1 MHGIALSLQ
10 YCTAITC
17 AAVVATVVVRP
28 IAHRRVSVAAMKLV
42 GRALGTAAVVAVAA
56 CADAASVDR
65 CDREFRARD
74 WAGVAAHCDDPAQ
87 VKLAGAWQA
96 LTRRSMD
103 EAIAAAEELLGSSVD
118 ADAAYLS
125 GYLHGVTGQ
134 RETGARRR
142 ELLQRARER
151 LLHALEGYR
160 VAGRHADAV
169 RAADFLARVPR
180 DEAHYADALAYT
192 RVAVEEAVR
201 SGDAAT
207 IGRAAITQ
215 GEVHDDIGLVHET
228 RAGFLHA
235 EDVLTGI
242 PDLQAF
248 AYLKHGIFL
257 LTLGGVD
264 VHAGLDFLEEA
275 RRIART
281 LSADSTVRSDV
292 EAAVA
297 LNRAAALV
305 ELDRVDEAEAELRFK
320 AWFSPDSAAVRA
332 RVAARRGRLDE
343 AATLLREARSGDL
356 PLDLL
361 WPGELELG
369 RAYQRAGRPADA
381 EARFRAAVTDVEA
394 ERASTD
400 QAELRPWVLAR
411 RTAPH
416 LALIA
421 HLIAQPDRALDAL
434 TLAESLHART
444 WLDAVLSDP
453 RRSPTVALRAAEVRG
468 QPEAWPPLDADEL
481 LERLAGRE
489 ALVLVDAGAHA
500 WRFHVEA
507 GVVTAI
513 TLGAAELAVIDQFRR
528 APADAALAARA
539 AAVLLPAGLLQGSL
553 ATRTDPLYLVADGRF
568 ADVPFAAL
576 SVTDRPLIAAR
587 PLARVPGLAA
597 LGCRPGDWSDEQVFV
612 GDASRD
618 LPQAAEEVRR
628 LGGPAARI
636 GAAADR
642 AAVLGAR
649 RAALLH
655 AAVHGRV
662 TSSGGALV
670 LADGPLT
677 AAEILAAGVAP
688 RTVLLTGCATSA
700 SPDAEAWAGFPSA
713 FLAAGSRQVVATA
726 RGVPDAGAAEL
737 MRAYY
742 ATPASAP
749 AALRLAA
756 AQRAVAATATVSVE
770 TWAAFAAWG
779 DAACGP

>member
-17 AAVVATVVVRP
+17 AAVVVRP

-74 WAGVAAHCDDPAQ
+74 WAGVIAHCDDPAQ

-180 DEAHYADALAYT
+180 DEAHYEDALAYT

-235 EDVLTGI
+235 EDVLIGI

-248 AYLKHGIFL
+248 AYLKHGMFL

-320 AWFSPDSAAVRA
+320 AWSTPESAAVRA
-332 RVAARRGRLDE
+332 LVAARRGRLDE

-381 EARFRAAVTDVEA
+381 ESRFRAAVTDVES

-453 RRSPTVALRAAEVRG
+453 RRSPTVALRAAEVRN
-468 QPEAWPPLDADEL
+468 QPAAWPPLDADAL
-481 LERLAGRE
+481 LDRLDGRE

-507 GVVTAI
+507 GGVTAI

-528 APADAALAARA
+528 APADRALAARA
-539 AAVLLPAGLLQGSL
+539 AAVLLPATV
-553 ATRTDPLYLVADGRF
+553 ATRTAPLYLVADGRF

-612 GDASRD
+612 GDASSD

-655 AAVHGRV
+655 AAIHGRV

-726 RGVPDAGAAEL
+726 RSVPDAGAAEL

>member
-1 MHGIALSLQ
+1 
-10 YCTAITC
+10 
-17 AAVVATVVVRP
+17 
-28 IAHRRVSVAAMKLV
+28 
-42 GRALGTAAVVAVAA
+42 
-56 CADAASVDR
+56 
-65 CDREFRARD
+65 
-74 WAGVAAHCDDPAQ
+74 
-87 VKLAGAWQA
+87 
-96 LTRRSMD
+96 
-103 EAIAAAEELLGSSVD
+103 
-118 ADAAYLS
+118 
-125 GYLHGVTGQ
+125 
-134 RETGARRR
+134 
-142 ELLQRARER
+142 
-151 LLHALEGYR
+151 
-160 VAGRHADAV
+160 
-169 RAADFLARVPR
+169 
-180 DEAHYADALAYT
+180 
-192 RVAVEEAVR
+192 
-201 SGDAAT
+201 
-207 IGRAAITQ
+207 
-215 GEVHDDIGLVHET
+215 
-228 RAGFLHA
+228 
-235 EDVLTGI
+235 
-242 PDLQAF
+242 
-248 AYLKHGIFL
+248 
-257 LTLGGVD
+257 
-264 VHAGLDFLEEA
+264 
-275 RRIART
+275 
-281 LSADSTVRSDV
+281 
-292 EAAVA
+292 
-297 LNRAAALV
+297 
-305 ELDRVDEAEAELRFK
+305 
-320 AWFSPDSAAVRA
+320 
-332 RVAARRGRLDE
+332 
-343 AATLLREARSGDL
+343 LLREARSGDL

-381 EARFRAAVTDVEA
+381 ESRFRAAVTDVES

-453 RRSPTVALRAAEVRG
+453 RRSPTVALRAAEVRN
-468 QPEAWPPLDADEL
+468 QPAAWPPLDADAL
-481 LERLAGRE
+481 LDRLDGRE

-507 GVVTAI
+507 GGVTAI

-528 APADAALAARA
+528 APADRALAARA
-539 AAVLLPAGLLQGSL
+539 AAVLLPATV
-553 ATRTDPLYLVADGRF
+553 ATRTAPLYLVADGRF
-568 ADVPFAAL
+568 ADVPVAAL

-612 GDASRD
+612 GDASSD

-655 AAVHGRV
+655 AAIHGRV

-726 RGVPDAGAAEL
+726 RSVPDAGAAEL

>member
-17 AAVVATVVVRP
+17 AAVVVRP
-28 IAHRRVSVAAMKLV
+28 IAHRRVSVAAMKLL

-74 WAGVAAHCDDPAQ
+74 WAGVIAHCDDPAQ

-180 DEAHYADALAYT
+180 DEAHYEDALAYT

-235 EDVLTGI
+235 EDVLIGI

-248 AYLKHGIFL
+248 AYLKHGMFL

-281 LSADSTVRSDV
+281 LPADSTVRSDV

-320 AWFSPDSAAVRA
+320 AWSTPESAAVRA
-332 RVAARRGRLDE
+332 LVAARRGRLDE

-381 EARFRAAVTDVEA
+381 ESRFRAAVTDVES

-453 RRSPTVALRAAEVRG
+453 RRSPTVALRAAEVRN
-468 QPEAWPPLDADEL
+468 QPAAWPPLDADAL
-481 LERLAGRE
+481 LDRLDGRE

-507 GVVTAI
+507 GGVTAI

-528 APADAALAARA
+528 APADRALAARA
-539 AAVLLPAGLLQGSL
+539 AAVLLPDTV
-553 ATRTDPLYLVADGRF
+553 ATRTAPLYLVADGRF

-612 GDASRD
+612 GDASSD

-655 AAVHGRV
+655 AAIHGRV

-742 ATPASAP
+742 ATPATAP

>member
-17 AAVVATVVVRP
+17 AAVVVRP
-28 IAHRRVSVAAMKLV
+28 IAQRRVSVAAMKLV

-65 CDREFRARD
+65 CDREFGARD
-74 WAGVAAHCDDPAQ
+74 WAGVIVHCDDPAQ

-96 LTRRSMD
+96 LTRSMD
-103 EAIAAAEELLGSSVD
+103 EAIATAEELLGSSVD

-151 LLHALEGYR
+151 LLHALERYR

-180 DEAHYADALAYT
+180 DEARYADALAYT

-248 AYLKHGIFL
+248 AYLKHGMFL

-281 LSADSTVRSDV
+281 LPADSRVRSDV
-292 EAAVA
+292 EASVA

-320 AWFSPDSAAVRA
+320 AWSTPESAAVRA
-332 RVAARRGRLDE
+332 LVAARRGRLDE

-381 EARFRAAVTDVEA
+381 ESRFRAAVTDVES

-528 APADAALAARA
+528 APADRALAARA
-539 AAVLLPAGLLQGSL
+539 AAVLLPATV
-553 ATRTDPLYLVADGRF
+553 ATRTAPLYLVADGRF

-612 GDASRD
+612 GDASSD

-628 LGGPAARI
+628 LEI
-636 GAAADR
+636 GR
-642 AAVLGAR
+642 ASCR
-649 RAALLH
+649 E
-655 AAVHGRV
+655 RV
-662 TSSGGALV
+662 SLNV
-670 LADGPLT
+670 
-677 AAEILAAGVAP
+677 
-688 RTVLLTGCATSA
+688 
-700 SPDAEAWAGFPSA
+700 
-713 FLAAGSRQVVATA
+713 
-726 RGVPDAGAAEL
+726 
-737 MRAYY
+737 
-742 ATPASAP
+742 
-749 AALRLAA
+749 
-756 AQRAVAATATVSVE
+756 
-770 TWAAFAAWG
+770 
-779 DAACGP
+779 

>member
-17 AAVVATVVVRP
+17 AAVVVRP
-28 IAHRRVSVAAMKLV
+28 IAHRRVSVAAMKLL

-74 WAGVAAHCDDPAQ
+74 WAGVIAHCDDPAQ

-180 DEAHYADALAYT
+180 DEAHYEDALAYT

-235 EDVLTGI
+235 EDVLIGI

-248 AYLKHGIFL
+248 AYLKHGMFL

-281 LSADSTVRSDV
+281 LPADSTVRSDV

-320 AWFSPDSAAVRA
+320 AWSTPESAAVRA
-332 RVAARRGRLDE
+332 LVAARRGRLDE

-381 EARFRAAVTDVEA
+381 ESRFRAAVTDVES

-453 RRSPTVALRAAEVRG
+453 RRSPTVALRAAEVRN
-468 QPEAWPPLDADEL
+468 QPAAWPPLDADAL
-481 LERLAGRE
+481 LDRLDGRE

-507 GVVTAI
+507 GGVTAI

-528 APADAALAARA
+528 APADRALAARA
-539 AAVLLPAGLLQGSL
+539 AAVLLPDTV
-553 ATRTDPLYLVADGRF
+553 ATRTAPLYLVADGRF

-612 GDASRD
+612 GDASSD

-742 ATPASAP
+742 ATPATAP